1 MKETESEV
9 VQSCSTLATPWTV
22 AHQASPSIQDSPGKN
37 TEVGCHFLLQGIFLT
52 QGSNPGLL
60 HCRQTLYPLSH
71 QGRLWWKKL
80 KMWTINIPCSSSQRV
95 NVVTKPILLKAISR
109 FKAITIKLPVMFFT
123 HTPLKFV
130 WNHKRPQIVKAI
142 LEQKEKSI
150 LLPDFKWYYKP
161 MVIKTVLYRHK
172 NRHVCQWNRIKSPE
186 TVPHL

>member
-9 VQSCSTLATPWTV
+9 VQSCLTLVTPWTV

-80 KMWTINIPCSSSQRV
+80 KTWTIDIPCSSSQRL
-95 NVVTKPILLKAISR
+95 NVVIKPILLKAISR
-109 FKAITIKLPVMFFT
+109 LKAITIKFPVMFFT

-130 WNHKRPQIVKAI
+130 WSHKRPLIAKAI

-172 NRHVCQWNRIKSPE
+172 NRHVCQWNGIKNPE